1 MRKEIEYAIS
11 TLVTLRRYIMKKIN
25 LNSRLTSETYDI
37 AVDTITTILDYLVV
51 AGGKTYNVQ
60 ETTSEILEKISVT
73 YEKPEQPKPTST
85 KELFNELG
93 INFDDTFESIF
104 GFHPEDDFET
114 MAKKLAGNTPRRPRR
129 KKKIVRTP
137 FGPITTWVDEEE

>member
-1 MRKEIEYAIS
+1 
-11 TLVTLRRYIMKKIN
+11 MKKIN

-60 ETTSEILEKISVT
+60 ETTSEILEKISAT
-73 YEKPEQPKPTST
+73 YEKPEQPKPKPTST
-85 KELFNELG
+85 KEFFNELG

-104 GFHPEDDFET
+104 GFHPEDDLET
-114 MAKKLAGNTPRRPRR
+114 MAKKLTGGN
-129 KKKIVRTP
+129 KKKRRVRKVVHTP
-137 FGPITTWVDEEE
+137 FGPITKWVDEEE

>member
-1 MRKEIEYAIS
+1 
-11 TLVTLRRYIMKKIN
+11 MKKIN

-60 ETTSEILEKISVT
+60 ETTSEILEKISAT
-73 YEKPEQPKPTST
+73 YENPEQPKPKPTST

-114 MAKKLAGNTPRRPRR
+114 MAKKLTGGN
-129 KKKIVRTP
+129 KKKRRVRKVVHTP
-137 FGPITTWVDEEE
+137 FGPIATWVDEEE